1 MFELNQRNDPAKL
14 VLLIITCL
22 HLQQHQQQVI
32 GIVAVLCLLRVCMNN
47 NSIHHRITT
56 ESSIS
61 MLLEEAEKLY
71 HKPANHGVDEIITD
85 YNISTSLLPMLLSSH
100 EKEQKLRPLLQRLP
114 EAKEASSNTY
124 ITEDKRTDLF
134 QRTCYTTLSK
144 YSTCVSLLSQ
154 VGARIPSGQFSSISL
169 NSIWWFPGFK
179 GFTNKK

>member
-1 MFELNQRNDPAKL
+1 
-14 VLLIITCL
+14 
-22 HLQQHQQQVI
+22 
-32 GIVAVLCLLRVCMNN
+32 
-47 NSIHHRITT
+47 
-56 ESSIS
+56 
-61 MLLEEAEKLY
+61 
-71 HKPANHGVDEIITD
+71 
-85 YNISTSLLPMLLSSH
+85 MLLSSH

-169 NSIWWFPGFK
+169 NSIWWFPGLRVSQTRNSLLPYLDKFRVCSHRCYVERK
-179 GFTNKK
+179 SHSCQMV